1 MIIHLCKDT
10 LESLWPLMVSGL
22 KRPLE
27 NTSLGEFWDME
38 SLYSRLQVGLLL
50 GFYQES
56 SGYSGIY
63 SLNQAPKALEL
74 RFFWSGKD
82 PLNETPID
90 FQEVNEYLQKAATLA
105 PVVAGI
111 ELMSI
116 GICGTFNWEA
126 SVGTVDIPIDAILEG
141 P

>member
-90 FQEVNEYLQKAATLA
+90 FQEVNEYLQKAAQVFECTHITCE
-105 PVVAGI
+105 GR
-111 ELMSI
+111 
-116 GICGTFNWEA
+116 
-126 SVGTVDIPIDAILEG
+126 VGWKKVLEPLG
-141 P
+141 YETDGSLYLKRII

>member
-38 SLYSRLQVGLLL
+38 SLYSHLQVGLLL

-82 PLNETPID
+82 PLNDTPID
-90 FQEVNEYLQKAATLA
+90 FQEVNEYLQKAAQVFECTHITCE
-105 PVVAGI
+105 GR
-111 ELMSI
+111 
-116 GICGTFNWEA
+116 
-126 SVGTVDIPIDAILEG
+126 VGWKKVLEPLG
-141 P
+141 YETDGSLYLKRII